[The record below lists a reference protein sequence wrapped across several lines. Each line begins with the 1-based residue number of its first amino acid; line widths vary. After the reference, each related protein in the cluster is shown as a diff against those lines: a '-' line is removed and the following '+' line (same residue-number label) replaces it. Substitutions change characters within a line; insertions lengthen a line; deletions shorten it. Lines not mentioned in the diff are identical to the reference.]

1 VTTVKEIESFL
12 DMTAP
17 KRLKMDFDNVGFLV
31 GEKNAIVSR
40 ILVALDITPAV
51 VAEALRIGA
60 QCIVS
65 HHPVIFRALKRVTD
79 EDTVGEMIIGMIRS
93 GISAVCM
100 HTNLDLAPEGVNDML
115 ARKLGL
121 TDIEVFTQ
129 KQEDP
134 LLGTVGLGRIGR
146 LPQAM
151 MPELFCAHVR
161 KSLGCKGLRFVAGEK
176 KISRIAVGGGRCG
189 DLYAEAAEAGCE
201 AFVTSDVTYD
211 EFQGAKALGLTLI
224 DAGHFPTEN
233 TVVPLLLK
241 RLKER
246 FPKVDIQVSAVHS
259 EVIEYL

>member
-1 VTTVKEIESFL
+1 MAAVKDILRMLEDF
-12 DMTAP
+12 AP
-17 KRLKMDFDNVGFLV
+17 VRLKMDFDNVGLLV
-31 GEKNAIVSR
+31 GYAEDQVGR
-40 ILVALDITPAV
+40 ILVSLDITEEV
-51 VAEALRIGA
+51 IDEAIGGNA
-60 QCIVS
+60 QLIVS
-65 HHPVIFRALKRVTD
+65 HHPLFFTVNSITDGDGTGRKITALLANH
-79 EDTVGEMIIGMIRS
+79 
-93 GISAVCM
+93 ISAICM